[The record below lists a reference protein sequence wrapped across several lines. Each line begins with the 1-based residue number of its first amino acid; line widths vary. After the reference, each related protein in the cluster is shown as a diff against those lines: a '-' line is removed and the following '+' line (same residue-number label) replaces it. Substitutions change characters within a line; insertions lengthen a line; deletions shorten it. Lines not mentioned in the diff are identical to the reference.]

1 MSVADAC
8 LGARPTLVRVSRA
21 AAPKGGSV
29 NSRTPLITAFNPK
42 KTGGGG
48 GAARLFRVHTAN
60 ARARATNVTPGATAS
75 SNPPAGS
82 EQSSDPDLD
91 VHKQHA
97 SRSRWPQER
106 RINLAARN
114 LRALLL
120 EPGIIQTPCAHDALS
135 ASLIEKAGFSA
146 GFMSGFCV
154 SAARLAM
161 PDAGLISYG
170 EMEDVGRH
178 ICEAVSPGFPFIGDA
193 DDGYGNAM
201 NAKRTVRGYALA
213 GFAGLLME
221 DQVAPKACGH
231 TRNRRVLPR
240 ADAVARVKAA
250 CDERD
255 EGRGGDL
262 VIFARSDAR
271 SAESLEEALWRVQA
285 FADAGADALFI
296 DALRSREEMEAFCKV
311 APGVPKMANML
322 EGGGSTPICT
332 PKELEDMG
340 FKVVAYPLSLLA
352 CTVRAM
358 ENTLRE
364 IRDDGY
370 PDENTMPS
378 FEELKNTVGFP
389 EYYVDE
395 ARYDTTHNAH
405 VPRIPRE

>member
-1 MSVADAC
+1 VHYQ
-8 LGARPTLVRVSRA
+8 TY
-21 AAPKGGSV
+21 
-29 NSRTPLITAFNPK
+29 ITKYRHYSF
-42 KTGGGG
+42 TI
-48 GAARLFRVHTAN
+48 T
-60 ARARATNVTPGATAS
+60 
-75 SNPPAGS
+75 
-82 EQSSDPDLD
+82 Q
-91 VHKQHA
+91 
-97 SRSRWPQER
+97 
-106 RINLAARN
+106 
-114 LRALLL
+114 
-120 EPGIIQTPCAHDALS
+120 
-135 ASLIEKAGFSA
+135 
-146 GFMSGFCV
+146 
-154 SAARLAM
+154 
-161 PDAGLISYG
+161 
-170 EMEDVGRH
+170 DVGRH

>member
-1 MSVADAC
+1 VHYQ
-8 LGARPTLVRVSRA
+8 TY
-21 AAPKGGSV
+21 
-29 NSRTPLITAFNPK
+29 ITKYRHYSF
-42 KTGGGG
+42 TI
-48 GAARLFRVHTAN
+48 T
-60 ARARATNVTPGATAS
+60 
-75 SNPPAGS
+75 
-82 EQSSDPDLD
+82 Q
-91 VHKQHA
+91 
-97 SRSRWPQER
+97 
-106 RINLAARN
+106 
-114 LRALLL
+114 
-120 EPGIIQTPCAHDALS
+120 
-135 ASLIEKAGFSA
+135 
-146 GFMSGFCV
+146 
-154 SAARLAM
+154 
-161 PDAGLISYG
+161 
-170 EMEDVGRH
+170 DVGRH

-364 IRDDGY
+364 IRDDIYGWCM
-370 PDENTMPS
+370 ENGAICQNRRQGGLHAIRGGP
-378 FEELKNTVGFP
+378 
-389 EYYVDE
+389 
-395 ARYDTTHNAH
+395 
-405 VPRIPRE
+405 PRGVAGEGWR

>member
-1 MSVADAC
+1 MSLAGARA
-8 LGARPTLVRVSRA
+8 GARPAASRASLAESGRATVAQTSRRGFVAPRAARRAPRFDARFRVLVRAS
-21 AAPKGGSV
+21 
-29 NSRTPLITAFNPK
+29 
-42 KTGGGG
+42 
-48 GAARLFRVHTAN
+48 
-60 ARARATNVTPGATAS
+60 AS
-75 SNPPAGS
+75 SEPAW
-82 EQSSDPDLD
+82 SDYDS
-91 VHKQHA
+91 KHA
-97 SRSRWPQER
+97 SRSRWPRER
-106 RINLAARN
+106 RANLPAKN
-114 LRALLL
+114 LRALLAA
-120 EPGIIQTPCAHDALS
+120 PGIIQTPCAHDALS
-135 ASLIEKAGFSA
+135 AALIERAGFNA

-201 NAKRTVRGYALA
+201 NAKRTTRGYARL
-213 GFAGLLME
+213 GFAGILME

-231 TRNRRVLPR
+231 TRNRRVIPR
-240 ADAVARVKAA
+240 NDAVARIKAA

-255 EGRGGDL
+255 EGPAGDI

-271 SAESLEEALWRVQA
+271 SAESLDEALWRAAA
-285 FADAGADALFI
+285 FADVGADALFI
-296 DALRSREEMEAFCKV
+296 DALRSREEMEAFCKI

-352 CTVRAM
+352 TSARAM
-358 ENTLRE
+358 ERTLRE
-364 IRDDGY
+364 IRNDGY
-370 PDENTMPS
+370 PDESSMPT
-378 FEELKNTVGFP
+378 FEELKRIVGFP

-395 ARYDTTHNAH
+395 ARYDTTHKAH
-405 VPRIPRE
+405 VPNIPPPMNR

>member
-170 EMEDVGRH
+170 EMEVRIVFPKSKHCSLPLVECTTRH
-178 ICEAVSPGFPFIGDA
+178 TSRNTDTIRSQSRRTWGDTSAKPSHPGSRSSA
-193 DDGYGNAM
+193 T
-201 NAKRTVRGYALA
+201 RTTGTA
-213 GFAGLLME
+213 
-221 DQVAPKACGH
+221 
-231 TRNRRVLPR
+231 TR
-240 ADAVARVKAA
+240 
-250 CDERD
+250 
-255 EGRGGDL
+255 
-262 VIFARSDAR
+262 
-271 SAESLEEALWRVQA
+271 
-285 FADAGADALFI
+285 
-296 DALRSREEMEAFCKV
+296 
-311 APGVPKMANML
+311 
-322 EGGGSTPICT
+322 
-332 PKELEDMG
+332 
-340 FKVVAYPLSLLA
+340 
-352 CTVRAM
+352 
-358 ENTLRE
+358 
-364 IRDDGY
+364 
-370 PDENTMPS
+370 
-378 FEELKNTVGFP
+378 
-389 EYYVDE
+389 
-395 ARYDTTHNAH
+395 
-405 VPRIPRE
+405 